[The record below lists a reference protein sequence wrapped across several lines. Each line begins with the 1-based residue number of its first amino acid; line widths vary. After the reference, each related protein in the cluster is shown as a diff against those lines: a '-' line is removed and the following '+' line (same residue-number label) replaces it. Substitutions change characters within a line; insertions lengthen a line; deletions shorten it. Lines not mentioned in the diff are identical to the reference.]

1 MLEIIGTLIFI
12 LNDFGFIYTKTP
24 ISWLL
29 FDYSCRVIVLGLIY
43 YGYKKSLFTP
53 TYIGLNPLPKQE
65 FFIHTFILTAISLL
79 LFEYVIDYIY
89 SGGFLDFPEITNNYL
104 FVFDLTVGIA
114 LVALSEELLFRGLI
128 YNRLPRYKILISSIL
143 FGLIHWGSG
152 FDSVLIAT
160 IIGVLFALSYKK
172 TGSLYPAITAH
183 FLVDFILFSE
193 II

>member
-1 MLEIIGTLIFI
+1 MLEIIATLIFV

-24 ISWLL
+24 LSWLL
-29 FDYSCRVIVLGLIY
+29 FDYSCRIVVLGLIY

-53 TYIGLNPLPKQE
+53 IYIGLNPLPKKE
-65 FFIHTFILTAISLL
+65 FFLHTIVLTIVSLF

-89 SGGFLDFPEITNNYL
+89 SGGFLEFPEIKNNTL
-104 FVFDLTVGIA
+104 FIFDLTIGIA

-128 YNRLPRYKILISSIL
+128 YNRLTKHKVLFSSIL

-152 FDSVLIAT
+152 FDSVVIAT

-172 TGSLYPAITAH
+172 TGSIYPAIAAH
-183 FLVDFILFSE
+183 YLIDFILFSE